1 MKLLTFGGLR
11 VDSTTYRREKPLLLL
26 AYLLLEGPQARRR
39 LADLFWPDAANPMNS
54 LAQNLIRLRPLN
66 AITETEQRVEAR
78 LPCDAAEFRTH
89 HRAARWTEAC
99 AAYTGEFLAGLRL
112 DLPLDLEEWLLD
124 TRDTLGSEA
133 RAAQLALADYHHA
146 RAEPHAAHAHAERAY
161 RTPGAPPCPPED
173 LTRLWHILGG
183 TDHPLTLH
191 LRRDADD
198 IGLRLTA
205 PAPPT
210 PDHTLIGRRA
220 ELDALIRL
228 PTGSVAWISG
238 PPGIGKTTLL
248 RALTRHGWR
257 LLPAQGQGGLPL
269 ATLEPLSPHPL
280 SSAADAL
287 NLLRDTRLKLAVDD
301 WEELDDTTRATL
313 TLAARQTPGATIA
326 ITARHSPALPTPH
339 HVSLQTLS
347 EQDLLAHPGAHAA
360 TAGHPTLLAGYLTGA
375 PPHHTLDAHLNLL
388 GTDPRRLFLA
398 LAAQEPPNLAATR
411 AALNLTATALTRTL
425 DTLTREGLTTPDG
438 RIRAPTSA
446 LHLLDAQPTET
457 ALIHLHLARHHPRET
472 AWPHWLAARDL
483 WEDHDQAA
491 CAAAAHWHAD
501 QDMKRGYPARAASV
515 LEVAPQTDE
524 VRLLRGWAMLRLGKT
539 IILDGLVSCFDEKK
553 LSDYAYLSLKSA
565 LNYKM
570 GNYHEV
576 LTLSDRLPFSNSLD
590 RGVIYFY
597 AACSALRL
605 NIKDKARRSLTISR
619 SIVECSGSDIDII
632 RVDTLNAI
640 LESDK
645 NANIRDFYS
654 ELLKKSALFPIE
666 RGVLLI
672 NFADYIFDHEGPKSF
687 GIVEEYYR
695 EAEKILHGSGNE
707 EGAAAAL
714 NSWGVSAHLSNRI
727 TLAEELY
734 KKGITLIRDSGNI
747 RLLGLLT
754 ANLSEISGN
763 IEKLDEILYCLNSS
777 GHTAVVSKIINNL
790 ADIRIKESL
799 SH

>member
-133 RAAQLALADYHHA
+133 RAAQLALAEYHHA

-210 PDHTLIGRRA
+210 PDHTLIGRHA

-301 WEELDDTTRATL
+301 WEELDDATRVTL

-339 HVSLQTLS
+339 HLSLQTLS

-398 LAAQEPPNLAATR
+398 LAAQDPPNLAATR
-411 AALNLTATALTRTL
+411 AALNLTAMALTRTL
-425 DTLTREGLTTPDG
+425 DTLTRECLTTPDG
-438 RIRAPTSA
+438 RIRAPTPA
-446 LHLLDAQPTET
+446 LHLLNAQPTET
-457 ALIHLHLARHHPRET
+457 ALIHLHLARHHPHET

-491 CAAAAHWHAD
+491 CAAAAHWHAN
-501 QDMKRGYPARAASV
+501 QEMKRGYPAKAART

-524 VRLLRGWAMLRLGKT
+524 VKLLRGWALVRGGRAHAALK
-539 IILDGLVSCFDEKK
+539 IIEGLHSCDVDSISAFAHFKVGNVSESSRISLSIINRKSDKSYFGHYIKACIDIMERRSEDARFSLK
-553 LSDYAYLSLKSA
+553 LSNLGAELAFDHRIK
-565 LNYKM
+565 
-570 GNYHEV
+570 V
-576 LTLSDRLPFSNSLD
+576 FSCCLMAFLD
-590 RGVIYFY
+590 RCYVEESKNVF
-597 AACSALRL
+597 ARL
-605 NIKDKARRSLTISR
+605 
-619 SIVECSGSDIDII
+619 IDENFGNCEI
-632 RVDTLNAI
+632 
-640 LESDK
+640 ES
-645 NANIRDFYS
+645 FC
-654 ELLKKSALFPIE
+654 
-666 RGVLLI
+666 LI
-672 NFADYIFDHEGPKSF
+672 NFANYLDDIGEIQSAIPVYLRAIEAFEKCENIEGLSSANNSIGVAYHLGSKYDIAYQYYKRAYQQSILLQKNSRLKS
-687 GIVEEYYR
+687 IILANI
-695 EAEKILHGSGNE
+695 AE
-707 EGAAAAL
+707 
-714 NSWGVSAHLSNRI
+714 
-727 TLAEELY
+727 
-734 KKGITLIRDSGNI
+734 
-747 RLLGLLT
+747 
-754 ANLSEISGN
+754 LSEHEDSIVDFIKDLEQVYPDPVNLIMKNVGN
-763 IEKLDEILYCLNSS
+763 REEWS
-777 GHTAVVSKIINNL
+777 
-790 ADIRIKESL
+790 
-799 SH
+799 